1 MDTLNKKVVIEL
13 QDVRRD
19 FIVGEETVHALRG
32 VSFRIH
38 EGEFV
43 TIMGT
48 SGSGKS
54 TLLNQLGCLDTPT
67 KGEYYLDGVSVRKM
81 KRRERAILRNRKIG
95 FAFQNYKLLPKTTA
109 VENV

>member
-1 MDTLNKKVVIEL
+1 MNKPDKKTVIEL

-19 FIVGEETVHALRG
+19 FVVGEETVHALRG
-32 VSFRIH
+32 VSFSIQ

-67 KGEYYLDGVSVRKM
+67 KGEYLLDGVSV
-81 KRRERAILRNRKIG
+81 
-95 FAFQNYKLLPKTTA
+95 
-109 VENV
+109 